1 MGGFRGA
8 SAVRGL
14 WPWLGLLPLIAACD
28 GGVHAGGRQDVL
40 VLELGGNRPSLRQD
54 LLARGI
60 AVALPHPVRAVDP
73 APAPIVEPQDRP
85 APDEPGPQIG
95 EDPVAPPTPGPEVP
109 PPAPES
115 GGFRV
120 VKLKRGQT
128 LMHLSKEH
136 FGTTRRWKEIMALNG
151 WSEAQVSRLPADQDV
166 KIPVDGGNVQP
177 PR

>member
-1 MGGFRGA
+1 M
-8 SAVRGL
+8 
-14 WPWLGLLPLIAACD
+14 LPLVAACD
-28 GGVHAGGRQDVL
+28 GGVHAAGRQDVL

-60 AVALPHPVRAVDP
+60 PVALPHPVRAVDP
-73 APAPIVEPQDRP
+73 VPPPVIEQPEDRP
-85 APDEPGPQIG
+85 RDEREPHNGEQPDTPPVPGPQV
-95 EDPVAPPTPGPEVP
+95 E
-109 PPAPES
+109 PPAPQPS
-115 GGFRV
+115 GYRT

-151 WSEAQVSRLPADQDV
+151 WTEAQVNRLPADQDV
-166 KIPVDGGNVQP
+166 KLPVDGGSVQP